1 MTARIQL
8 GGVIIGGVI
17 RRPATAPGNRVVLRL
32 TMPRLPYGQF
42 ALATATFLQPVALM
56 AFAVALWRIGVD
68 VRMARSFV
76 ISEGLF
82 SHWQVWLAVT
92 GVLQVGVLELNRLAK
107 RAGVPSYFGSGS
119 RRGPIEIEIS
129 RHAMPA
135 DCDSPN
141 V

>member
-17 RRPATAPGNRVVLRL
+17 RRPATAPGNAVVLRL
-32 TMPRLPYGQF
+32 SIPRLPYGQF
-42 ALATATFLQPVALM
+42 ALASATFLQPVVLM

-68 VRMARSFV
+68 VHMARSFV
-76 ISEGLF
+76 ISDGLF

-92 GVLQVGVLELNRLAK
+92 GVLQVGVLELNRLAR
-107 RAGVPSYFGSGS
+107 RAGVPSYYGSGS
-119 RRGPIEIEIS
+119 RRAPVEIEIS
-129 RHAMPA
+129 HSAMQA
-135 DCDSPN
+135 DCESSN